1 MDVEIANGDLLDQTV
16 EEENFSD
23 RNLPVAAK
31 LRAVAEKLKFEN
43 NLFTPVNKLQDVL
56 KQVYR
61 VRHKTDKWQQ
71 NVRRF
76 ETVINREQ

>member
-1 MDVEIANGDLLDQTV
+1 MAVEIANGDLLDQTV

-31 LRAVAEKLKFEN
+31 LRVVVEKLKFKN
-43 NLFTPVNKLQDVL
+43 NISTPVNKLQGIL
-56 KQVYR
+56 KQVYG
-61 VRHKTDKWQQ
+61 VRHKTDEWRQD
-71 NVRRF
+71 VHRF

>member
-1 MDVEIANGDLLDQTV
+1 MAVEIANSDLLDQTV

-31 LRAVAEKLKFEN
+31 LRVVAEKLKFKN
-43 NLFTPVNKLQDVL
+43 NISSPVNKLLGIL
-56 KQVYR
+56 KQAYGA
-61 VRHKTDKWQQ
+61 RHKTDEWRQ
-71 NVRRF
+71 NVHRF

>member
-1 MDVEIANGDLLDQTV
+1 MAVEIANGDFLDQTV

-31 LRAVAEKLKFEN
+31 LRVVAEKLKFEN
-43 NLFTPVNKLQDVL
+43 NLSTPVNKLRDVL
-56 KQVYR
+56 KQLYR
-61 VRHKTDKWQQ
+61 VRHKTDEWRQ

>member
-1 MDVEIANGDLLDQTV
+1 MAVEIANNNLLDQTV

-43 NLFTPVNKLQDVL
+43 NLSTPVNKLQDVL

-61 VRHKTDKWQQ
+61 VRHKTDEWRQ